1 MNIKKIGLGVIGTL
15 IILVGGVYFSKD
27 IIVKYILEEK
37 LTEIN
42 KGKVDIGSVDFSPF
56 NKRIVVKD
64 IDFTSQRDG
73 MKNFIT
79 IGEFNADYDV
89 YIPDK
94 KVLISEA
101 HIIKF
106 DFLTDRKT
114 DGSIDGNFNKKPL
127 DAYQIIIPANTEEKK
142 DQIVKNIEYS
152 YLDQF
157 RINDLSLNNIL
168 KSEYDRSN
176 SLLDEKKNYWE
187 TRIKEIEDGAEFKEI
202 RRNLINVSS
211 LKYPLY
217 IFKMDREV
225 KGILQSAKT
234 LNEKFSIEKEQL
246 KLDLQDMK
254 NSPELQFSVDKGI
267 ENFVT
272 NGEIVIKDL
281 DTLVNIYLNQVYE
294 NKMYELVV
302 KYREVVK
309 ELELRKEEDKKEI
322 NKWELYIEELD
333 ITSDTYGFMLNGEV
347 HNISSRL
354 SRNTENISFMLT
366 GDKNQSHGK
375 MDGYVNIDVP
385 EGYINIDI
393 QKVDLDELK
402 EFNDYI
408 NGGTATM
415 AQKTILSKE
424 DIIISGNLNIN
435 NMNLN
440 GRSIVD
446 TMNLKMPLL
455 KEMIIPLLSEVKNG
469 KISYGYD
476 SQTRKVYVKSN
487 LSKEITKILN
497 SNNGY
502 WKKKISEDLKKASE
516 SEILKYEKLLR
527 EKEEEIRKVSEE
539 NLNIQIGELEKID
552 EQIKYL
558 KSKNKKDILNDLFQR
573 F

>member
-1 MNIKKIGLGVIGTL
+1 MNIKKIGLGILGAFVIL
-15 IILVGGVYFSKD
+15 IGGVYLSKD

-56 NKRIVVKD
+56 KKRIVIKD

-106 DFLTDRKT
+106 EFLTDRKT
-114 DGSIDGNFNKKPL
+114 NGSIDGNFNKKPL

-142 DQIVKNIEYS
+142 NQIVKNIENS
-152 YLDQF
+152 YLDQI

-187 TRIKEIEDGAEFKEI
+187 TRIKEIEDGVEFKEI
-202 RRNLINVSS
+202 RRSLKKVSS
-211 LKYPLY
+211 LKNPLD

-225 KGILQSAKT
+225 KEILQSAKT
-234 LNEKFSIEKEQL
+234 LNEKLSIEKEQL

-294 NKMYELVV
+294 KKMYELVV

-375 MDGYVNIDVP
+375 MDGYVNIDVL

-408 NGGTATM
+408 NGGTAAM

-539 NLNIQIGELEKID
+539 NLNIQIGELEKIE
-552 EQIKYL
+552 EQIKFL
-558 KSKNKKDILNDLFQR
+558 KSKNKKDILNELFQR

>member
-1 MNIKKIGLGVIGTL
+1 MNIKKIGMGVLGAFVIL
-15 IILVGGVYFSKD
+15 LGGAYLSKD
-27 IIVKYILEEK
+27 LIVKYILEEK
-37 LTEIN
+37 LTELN

-56 NKRIVVKD
+56 SKRIVVKD

-73 MKNFIT
+73 MKNFVT

-89 YIPDK
+89 YISDK

-127 DAYQIIIPANTEEKK
+127 DAYQVVIPADTEESKNK
-142 DQIVKNIEYS
+142 IVKNIESS
-152 YLDQF
+152 YLDQI

-168 KSEYDRSN
+168 KSEYEKNN

-187 TRIKEIEDGAEFKEI
+187 TRIKEIENGVEFKEI
-202 RRNLINVSS
+202 RKNLKKVSS
-211 LKYPLY
+211 LKNPLD

-225 KGILQSAKT
+225 KEILQSAKA
-234 LNEKFSIEKEQL
+234 LNEKLSVEKEQM

-254 NSPELQFSVDKGI
+254 NSPEMKFSVDNGI
-267 ENFVT
+267 EKFVK

-281 DTLVNIYLNQVYE
+281 DTLINIYLNQVYE
-294 NKMYELVV
+294 KKMYELVM

-309 ELELRKEEDKKEI
+309 ELELRKEEDKKAV

-347 HNISSRL
+347 HNISSRI

-375 MDGYVNIDVP
+375 MDGYVNLDVP

-408 NGGTATM
+408 NGGTAAMT
-415 AQKTILSKE
+415 QKTILSKE

-446 TMNLKMPLL
+446 TMNLRMPLL

-476 SQTRKVYVKSN
+476 SQTRRVYVKSN
-487 LSKEITKILN
+487 LSKEITRILN

-516 SEILKYEKLLR
+516 SEILKYEELLR
-527 EKEEEIRKVSEE
+527 NKEEEIRKISEE

-552 EQIKYL
+552 EQIKFL
-558 KSKNKKDILNDLFQR
+558 KSKNKKDILNELFQR

>member
-142 DQIVKNIEYS
+142 DQIVKNIENS
-152 YLDQF
+152 YLDQI

-202 RRNLINVSS
+202 RRNLKKVSS
-211 LKYPLY
+211 LKNPLD

-234 LNEKFSIEKEQL
+234 LNEKLSIEKEQL

-294 NKMYELVV
+294 KKMYELVV

-408 NGGTATM
+408 NGGTAAM

-435 NMNLN
+435 NMKLN

>member
-1 MNIKKIGLGVIGTL
+1 MNIKKIGLGILGAFVIL
-15 IILVGGVYFSKD
+15 IGGVYLSKD

-56 NKRIVVKD
+56 KKRIVVKD

-106 DFLTDRKT
+106 EFLTDRKT
-114 DGSIDGNFNKKPL
+114 NGSIDGNFNKKPL

-142 DQIVKNIEYS
+142 DQIVKNIENS
-152 YLDQF
+152 YLDQI

-187 TRIKEIEDGAEFKEI
+187 TRIKEIEDGVEFKEI
-202 RRNLINVSS
+202 RRNLKKVSS
-211 LKYPLY
+211 LKNPLD

-225 KGILQSAKT
+225 KEILQSAKT
-234 LNEKFSIEKEQL
+234 LNEKLSIEKEQL

-294 NKMYELVV
+294 KKMYELVV

-375 MDGYVNIDVP
+375 MDGYVNIDVL

-408 NGGTATM
+408 NGGTAAM

-539 NLNIQIGELEKID
+539 NLNIQIGELEKIE
-552 EQIKYL
+552 EQIKFL
-558 KSKNKKDILNDLFQR
+558 KSKNKKDILNELFQR

>member
-64 IDFTSQRDG
+64 IDFTSQRNG

-101 HIIKF
+101 HIINF
-106 DFLTDRKT
+106 EFLTDRKV

-142 DQIVKNIEYS
+142 DQIVKNIENS
-152 YLDQF
+152 YLDQI

-187 TRIKEIEDGAEFKEI
+187 IRIKEIEDGAEFKEI
-202 RRNLINVSS
+202 RRNLKKVSS
-211 LKYPLY
+211 LKNPLD

-234 LNEKFSIEKEQL
+234 LNEKLSIEKEQL

-294 NKMYELVV
+294 KKMYELVV

-408 NGGTATM
+408 NGGTAAM

>member
-64 IDFTSQRDG
+64 IDFTSQRNG

-106 DFLTDRKT
+106 DFLTDRKI

-142 DQIVKNIEYS
+142 DQIVKNIENS
-152 YLDQF
+152 YLDQI

-202 RRNLINVSS
+202 RRNLKKVSS
-211 LKYPLY
+211 LKNPLD

-234 LNEKFSIEKEQL
+234 LNEKLSIEKEQL

-294 NKMYELVV
+294 KKMYELVV

-408 NGGTATM
+408 NGGTAAM

>member
-64 IDFTSQRDG
+64 IDFTSQRNG

-142 DQIVKNIEYS
+142 DQIVKNIENS
-152 YLDQF
+152 YLDQI

-202 RRNLINVSS
+202 RRNLKKVSS
-211 LKYPLY
+211 LKNPLD

-234 LNEKFSIEKEQL
+234 LNEKLSIEKEQL

-294 NKMYELVV
+294 KKMYELVV

-408 NGGTATM
+408 NGGTAAM

-435 NMNLN
+435 NMKLN

>member
-64 IDFTSQRDG
+64 IDFTSQRNG

-142 DQIVKNIEYS
+142 DQIVKNIENS
-152 YLDQF
+152 YLDQI

-202 RRNLINVSS
+202 RRNLKKVSS
-211 LKYPLY
+211 LKNPLD

-234 LNEKFSIEKEQL
+234 LNEKLSIEKEQL

-294 NKMYELVV
+294 KKMYELVV

-385 EGYINIDI
+385 EGYTNIDI

-408 NGGTATM
+408 NGGTAAM

>member
-142 DQIVKNIEYS
+142 DQIVKNIENS
-152 YLDQF
+152 YLDQI

-202 RRNLINVSS
+202 RRNLKKVSS
-211 LKYPLY
+211 LKNPLD

-234 LNEKFSIEKEQL
+234 LNEKLSIEKEQL

-294 NKMYELVV
+294 KKMYELVV

-408 NGGTATM
+408 NGGTAAM

>member
-1 MNIKKIGLGVIGTL
+1 
-15 IILVGGVYFSKD
+15 
-27 IIVKYILEEK
+27 
-37 LTEIN
+37 
-42 KGKVDIGSVDFSPF
+42 
-56 NKRIVVKD
+56 
-64 IDFTSQRDG
+64 
-73 MKNFIT
+73 
-79 IGEFNADYDV
+79 
-89 YIPDK
+89 
-94 KVLISEA
+94 
-101 HIIKF
+101 
-106 DFLTDRKT
+106 
-114 DGSIDGNFNKKPL
+114 
-127 DAYQIIIPANTEEKK
+127 
-142 DQIVKNIEYS
+142 
-152 YLDQF
+152 
-157 RINDLSLNNIL
+157 
-168 KSEYDRSN
+168 
-176 SLLDEKKNYWE
+176 
-187 TRIKEIEDGAEFKEI
+187 
-202 RRNLINVSS
+202 
-211 LKYPLY
+211 
-217 IFKMDREV
+217 MDREV
-225 KGILQSAKT
+225 KEILQSAKA
-234 LNEKFSIEKEQL
+234 LNEKLSVEKEQM

-254 NSPELQFSVDKGI
+254 NSPEMKFSVDNGI
-267 ENFVT
+267 EKFVK

-281 DTLVNIYLNQVYE
+281 DTLINIYLNQVYE
-294 NKMYELVV
+294 KKMYELIM

-309 ELELRKEEDKKEI
+309 ELELRKEEDKKAV

-347 HNISSRL
+347 HNISSRI

-375 MDGYVNIDVP
+375 MDGYVNLDVP

-408 NGGTATM
+408 NGGTAAMT
-415 AQKTILSKE
+415 QKTILSKE

-476 SQTRKVYVKSN
+476 SQTRRVYVKSN
-487 LSKEITKILN
+487 LSKEITRILN

-516 SEILKYEKLLR
+516 SEILKYEELLR
-527 EKEEEIRKVSEE
+527 NKEEEIRKISEE

-552 EQIKYL
+552 EQIKFL
-558 KSKNKKDILNDLFQR
+558 KSKNKKDILNELFQR

>member
-1 MNIKKIGLGVIGTL
+1 MNIKKIGLGVLGAFVIL
-15 IILVGGVYFSKD
+15 IGGVYLSKD
-27 IIVKYILEEK
+27 LIVKYILEEK
-37 LTEIN
+37 LTELN
-42 KGKVDIGSVDFSPF
+42 KGKVDIGSVNFSPF
-56 NKRIVVKD
+56 TKKIVVKD
-64 IDFTSQRDG
+64 IDFTSQRNG
-73 MKNFIT
+73 MKNFVT

-101 HIIKF
+101 HIINF
-106 DFLTDRKT
+106 EFLTDRKV

-127 DAYQIIIPANTEEKK
+127 DAYQIVIPANTKEKK
-142 DQIVKNIEYS
+142 DQIVKNIENS
-152 YLDQF
+152 YLDQI

-202 RRNLINVSS
+202 RKNLKKVSN
-211 LKYPLY
+211 LKNPLD

-225 KGILQSAKT
+225 KGILQSAKI
-234 LNEKFSIEKEQL
+234 LNEKLSVEKEQL

-267 ENFVT
+267 DNFVK

-294 NKMYELVV
+294 KKMYELVV

-309 ELELRKEEDKKEI
+309 ELELRKKEDKKDI

-333 ITSDTYGFMLNGEV
+333 ITSETYGFILNGEV

-408 NGGTATM
+408 NGGTAAM

-552 EQIKYL
+552 EQIKFL
-558 KSKNKKDILNDLFQR
+558 KSKNKKDILNELFQR

>member
-1 MNIKKIGLGVIGTL
+1 MNVKKIGLGVIGTL

-64 IDFTSQRDG
+64 IDFTSQRNG

-142 DQIVKNIEYS
+142 DQIVKNIENS
-152 YLDQF
+152 YLDQI

-202 RRNLINVSS
+202 RRNLKKVSS
-211 LKYPLY
+211 LKNPLD

-234 LNEKFSIEKEQL
+234 LNEKLSIEKEQL

-294 NKMYELVV
+294 KKMYELVV

-408 NGGTATM
+408 NGGTAAM

>member
-142 DQIVKNIEYS
+142 DQIVKNIENS
-152 YLDQF
+152 YLDQI

-187 TRIKEIEDGAEFKEI
+187 IRIKEIEDGAEFKEI
-202 RRNLINVSS
+202 RRNLKKVSS
-211 LKYPLY
+211 LKNPLD

-234 LNEKFSIEKEQL
+234 LNEKLSIEKEQL

-294 NKMYELVV
+294 KKMYELVV

-408 NGGTATM
+408 NGGTAAM

-435 NMNLN
+435 NMKLN

>member
-1 MNIKKIGLGVIGTL
+1 MNIKKIGMGVLGAFVIL
-15 IILVGGVYFSKD
+15 LGGAYLSKD
-27 IIVKYILEEK
+27 LIVKYILEEK
-37 LTEIN
+37 LTELN

-56 NKRIVVKD
+56 SKRIVVKD

-73 MKNFIT
+73 MKNFVT

-89 YIPDK
+89 YISDK

-127 DAYQIIIPANTEEKK
+127 DAYQVVIPADTEESKNK
-142 DQIVKNIEYS
+142 IVKNIESS
-152 YLDQF
+152 YLDQI

-168 KSEYDRSN
+168 KSEYEKNN

-187 TRIKEIEDGAEFKEI
+187 TRIKEIENGVEFKEI
-202 RRNLINVSS
+202 RKNLKKVSS
-211 LKYPLY
+211 LKNPLD

-225 KGILQSAKT
+225 KEILQSAKV
-234 LNEKFSIEKEQL
+234 LNEKLSVEKEQM

-254 NSPELQFSVDKGI
+254 NSPEMKFSVDNGI
-267 ENFVT
+267 EKFVK

-281 DTLVNIYLNQVYE
+281 DTLINIYLNQVYE
-294 NKMYELVV
+294 KKMYELIM

-309 ELELRKEEDKKEI
+309 ELELRKEEDKKAV

-347 HNISSRL
+347 HNISSRI

-375 MDGYVNIDVP
+375 MDGYVNLDIP

-408 NGGTATM
+408 NGGTAAMT
-415 AQKTILSKE
+415 
-424 DIIISGNLNIN
+424 
-435 NMNLN
+435 
-440 GRSIVD
+440 
-446 TMNLKMPLL
+446 
-455 KEMIIPLLSEVKNG
+455 
-469 KISYGYD
+469 
-476 SQTRKVYVKSN
+476 
-487 LSKEITKILN
+487 
-497 SNNGY
+497 
-502 WKKKISEDLKKASE
+502 
-516 SEILKYEKLLR
+516 
-527 EKEEEIRKVSEE
+527 
-539 NLNIQIGELEKID
+539 
-552 EQIKYL
+552 
-558 KSKNKKDILNDLFQR
+558 
-573 F
+573 

>member
-1 MNIKKIGLGVIGTL
+1 MNIKKIGMGVLGAFVIL
-15 IILVGGVYFSKD
+15 LGGAYLSKD
-27 IIVKYILEEK
+27 LIVKYILEEK
-37 LTEIN
+37 LTELN

-56 NKRIVVKD
+56 SKRIVVKD

-73 MKNFIT
+73 MKNFVT

-89 YIPDK
+89 YISDK

-127 DAYQIIIPANTEEKK
+127 DAYQVVIPADTEESKNK
-142 DQIVKNIEYS
+142 IVKNIESS
-152 YLDQF
+152 YLDQI

-168 KSEYDRSN
+168 KSEYEKNN

-187 TRIKEIEDGAEFKEI
+187 TRIKEIENGVEFKEI
-202 RRNLINVSS
+202 RKNLKKVSS
-211 LKYPLY
+211 LKNPLD

-225 KGILQSAKT
+225 KEILQSAKV
-234 LNEKFSIEKEQL
+234 LNEKLSVEKEQM

-254 NSPELQFSVDKGI
+254 NSPEMKFSVDNGI
-267 ENFVT
+267 EKFVK

-281 DTLVNIYLNQVYE
+281 DTLINIYLNQVYE
-294 NKMYELVV
+294 KKMYELIM

-309 ELELRKEEDKKEI
+309 ELELRKEEDKKAV

-347 HNISSRL
+347 HNISSRI

-375 MDGYVNIDVP
+375 MDGYVNLDIP

-408 NGGTATM
+408 NVGTAAMT
-415 AQKTILSKE
+415 QKTILSKE

-446 TMNLKMPLL
+446 TMNLRMPLL

-476 SQTRKVYVKSN
+476 SQTRRVYVKSN
-487 LSKEITKILN
+487 LSKEITRILN

-516 SEILKYEKLLR
+516 SEILKYEELLR
-527 EKEEEIRKVSEE
+527 NKEEEIRKISEE

-552 EQIKYL
+552 EQIKFL
-558 KSKNKKDILNDLFQR
+558 KSKNKKDILNELFQR

>member
-64 IDFTSQRDG
+64 IDFTSQRNG

-142 DQIVKNIEYS
+142 DQIVKNIENS
-152 YLDQF
+152 YLDQI

-202 RRNLINVSS
+202 RRNLKKVSS
-211 LKYPLY
+211 LKNPLD

-234 LNEKFSIEKEQL
+234 LNEELSIEKEQL

-294 NKMYELVV
+294 KKMYELVV

-408 NGGTATM
+408 NGGTAAM

-455 KEMIIPLLSEVKNG
+455 KEMIISLLSEVKNG

>member
-64 IDFTSQRDG
+64 IDFTSQRNG

-142 DQIVKNIEYS
+142 DQIVKNIENS
-152 YLDQF
+152 YLDQI

-202 RRNLINVSS
+202 RRNLKKVSS
-211 LKYPLY
+211 LKNPLD

-234 LNEKFSIEKEQL
+234 LNEKLSIEKEQL

-294 NKMYELVV
+294 KKMYELVV

-408 NGGTATM
+408 NGGTAAM

>member
-64 IDFTSQRDG
+64 IDFTSQRNG

-142 DQIVKNIEYS
+142 DQIVKNIENS
-152 YLDQF
+152 YLDQI

-202 RRNLINVSS
+202 RRNLKKVSS
-211 LKYPLY
+211 LKNPLD

-234 LNEKFSIEKEQL
+234 LNEKLSIEKEQL

-294 NKMYELVV
+294 KKMYELVV

>member
-1 MNIKKIGLGVIGTL
+1 MNVKKIGMGVVGTL
-15 IILVGGVYFSKD
+15 IILIGGIYFSKN
-27 IIVKYILEEK
+27 IIVKHILEEK

-42 KGKVDIGSVDFSPF
+42 KGKVDIGSVEFSPF
-56 NKRIVVKD
+56 IKRIVIKD

-127 DAYQIIIPANTEEKK
+127 DAYQVVIPAETEESKNK
-142 DQIVKNIEYS
+142 IVKNIESS
-152 YLDQF
+152 YLDQI

-168 KSEYDRSN
+168 KSEYEKNN

-187 TRIKEIEDGAEFKEI
+187 TRIKEIEDGTEFKEI
-202 RRNLINVSS
+202 RKNLKKVSN
-211 LKYPLY
+211 LKNPLD

-225 KGILQSAKT
+225 KEILQSAKV
-234 LNEKFSIEKEQL
+234 LNEKLSVEKEQM

-254 NSPELQFSVDKGI
+254 NSPEMKFSVDTGI
-267 ENFVT
+267 EKFVK

-281 DTLVNIYLNQVYE
+281 DTLINIYLNQVYE
-294 NKMYELVV
+294 KKMYELVM

-309 ELELRKEEDKKEI
+309 ELELRKEEDKKAV

-347 HNISSRL
+347 HNISSRI

-375 MDGYVNIDVP
+375 MDGYINLDVP

-408 NGGTATM
+408 NGGTAAM
-415 AQKTILSKE
+415 NQKTILSRE

-446 TMNLKMPLL
+446 TMNLRMPLL

-476 SQTRKVYVKSN
+476 SQTRRVYVKSN
-487 LSKEITKILN
+487 LSKEITRILN

-516 SEILKYEKLLR
+516 SEISKYEELLR
-527 EKEEEIRKVSEE
+527 NKEEEIRKISEE

-552 EQIKYL
+552 EQIKFL
-558 KSKNKKDILNDLFQR
+558 KSKNKKDILNELFQR

>member
-1 MNIKKIGLGVIGTL
+1 MNIKKFSIGAIGTL
-15 IILVGGVYFSKD
+15 IILIGGVYFSKN
-27 IIVKYILEEK
+27 IIVKHILEKK

-56 NKRIVVKD
+56 TKRIVVKD
-64 IDFTSQRDG
+64 IDFTSQRNG

-127 DAYQIIIPANTEEKK
+127 DAYQVVIPNDTEESKN
-142 DQIVKNIEYS
+142 QIVKNIEDS
-152 YLDQF
+152 YLDQI
-157 RINDLSLNNIL
+157 RINDLSLNYIL
-168 KSEYDRSN
+168 KSEYDRNN
-176 SLLDEKKNYWE
+176 SLLEEKKNYWE
-187 TRIKEIEDGAEFKEI
+187 TRIKEIETGSEFKEI
-202 RRNLINVSS
+202 RKNLKKVSN
-211 LKYPLY
+211 LKNPLD

-225 KGILQSAKT
+225 KEIIKSAKA
-234 LNEKFSIEKEQL
+234 LNEKLSLEKEQL
-246 KLDLQDMK
+246 ELDLQDMK
-254 NSPELQFSVDKGI
+254 NSPELKFSVDNGI
-267 ENFVT
+267 EKFVK

-294 NKMYELVV
+294 KKMYELVM

-309 ELELRKEEDKKEI
+309 ELDLRKEEDKKAV

-333 ITSDTYGFMLNGEV
+333 ITSETYGFMLNGEV
-347 HNISSRL
+347 HNISSRI
-354 SRNTENISFMLT
+354 SRNEENISFMLT
-366 GDKNQSHGK
+366 GDKNESHGK
-375 MDGYVNIDVP
+375 MDGYINLDVP

-408 NGGTATM
+408 NGGTAAM
-415 AQKTILSKE
+415 AQKTILSRE

-440 GRSIVD
+440 GKSIVD
-446 TMNLKMPLL
+446 TMNLKIPLL

-476 SQTRKVYVKSN
+476 SQTRRVYVKSN
-487 LSKEITKILN
+487 LSKEITRILN

-502 WKKKISEDLKKASE
+502 WKKKIAEDLKKASE
-516 SEILKYEKLLR
+516 SEVLKYEELLR
-527 EKEEEIRKVSEE
+527 SKEEEIRKISEE
-539 NLNIQIGELEKID
+539 NLNIQIGELEKIE
-552 EQIKYL
+552 EQIKFL
-558 KSKNKKDILNDLFQR
+558 KSKNKKDILNELFQR

>member
-1 MNIKKIGLGVIGTL
+1 MNIKKIGLGILGAFVIL
-15 IILVGGVYFSKD
+15 IGGVYLSKD

-56 NKRIVVKD
+56 KKRIVVKD

-106 DFLTDRKT
+106 EFLTDRKT
-114 DGSIDGNFNKKPL
+114 NGSIDGNFNKKPL

-142 DQIVKNIEYS
+142 DQIVKNIENS
-152 YLDQF
+152 YLDQI

-187 TRIKEIEDGAEFKEI
+187 TRIKEIEDGVEFKEI
-202 RRNLINVSS
+202 RRSLKKVSS
-211 LKYPLY
+211 LKNPLD

-225 KGILQSAKT
+225 KEILQSAKT
-234 LNEKFSIEKEQL
+234 LNEKLSIEKEQL

-294 NKMYELVV
+294 KKMYELVV

-333 ITSDTYGFMLNGEV
+333 ITSDTYGFMLNGEI

-408 NGGTATM
+408 NGGTAAM

-539 NLNIQIGELEKID
+539 NLNIQIGELEKIE
-552 EQIKYL
+552 EQIKFL
-558 KSKNKKDILNDLFQR
+558 KSKNKKDILNELFQR

>member
-64 IDFTSQRDG
+64 IDFTSQRNG

-142 DQIVKNIEYS
+142 DQIVKNIENS
-152 YLDQF
+152 YLDQI

-187 TRIKEIEDGAEFKEI
+187 IRIKEIEDGAEFKEI
-202 RRNLINVSS
+202 RRNLKKVSS
-211 LKYPLY
+211 LKNPLD
-217 IFKMDREV
+217 IFKMEREV

-234 LNEKFSIEKEQL
+234 LNEKLSIEKEQL

-294 NKMYELVV
+294 KKMYELVV

-408 NGGTATM
+408 NGGTAAM

-435 NMNLN
+435 NMKLN

>member
-142 DQIVKNIEYS
+142 DQIVKNIENS
-152 YLDQF
+152 YLDQI

-202 RRNLINVSS
+202 RRNLKKVSS
-211 LKYPLY
+211 LKNPLD

-234 LNEKFSIEKEQL
+234 LNEKLSIEKEQL

-294 NKMYELVV
+294 KKMYELVV

-408 NGGTATM
+408 NGGTAAM

-516 SEILKYEKLLR
+516 SEILKYEELLR
-527 EKEEEIRKVSEE
+527 NKEEEIRKISEE

-552 EQIKYL
+552 EQIKFL
-558 KSKNKKDILNDLFQR
+558 KSKNKKDILNELFQR

>member
-64 IDFTSQRDG
+64 IDFTSQRNG

-142 DQIVKNIEYS
+142 DQIVKNIENS
-152 YLDQF
+152 YLDQI

-202 RRNLINVSS
+202 RRNLKKVSS
-211 LKYPLY
+211 LKNPLD
-217 IFKMDREV
+217 IFKMEREV

-234 LNEKFSIEKEQL
+234 LNEKLSIEKEQL

-294 NKMYELVV
+294 KKMYELVV

-408 NGGTATM
+408 NGGTAAM

>member
-1 MNIKKIGLGVIGTL
+1 MNIKKIGLGVLGAFVIL
-15 IILVGGVYFSKD
+15 IGGVYLSKD
-27 IIVKYILEEK
+27 LIVKYILEEK
-37 LTEIN
+37 LTELN
-42 KGKVDIGSVDFSPF
+42 KGKVDIGSVNFSPF
-56 NKRIVVKD
+56 TKRIVVKD
-64 IDFTSQRDG
+64 IDFTSQRNG
-73 MKNFIT
+73 MKNFVT

-89 YIPDK
+89 YISDK

-142 DQIVKNIEYS
+142 DQIVKNIENS
-152 YLDQF
+152 YLDQI

-202 RRNLINVSS
+202 RRNLKKVSS
-211 LKYPLY
+211 LKNPLD

-234 LNEKFSIEKEQL
+234 LNEKLSIEKEQL

-294 NKMYELVV
+294 KKMYELVV

-408 NGGTATM
+408 NGGTAAM

-516 SEILKYEKLLR
+516 SEILKYEELLR
-527 EKEEEIRKVSEE
+527 NKEEEIRKISEE

-552 EQIKYL
+552 EQIKFL
-558 KSKNKKDILNDLFQR
+558 KSKNKKDILNELFQR

>member
-142 DQIVKNIEYS
+142 DQIVKNIENS
-152 YLDQF
+152 YLDQI

-202 RRNLINVSS
+202 RRNLKKVSS
-211 LKYPLY
+211 LKNPLD

-234 LNEKFSIEKEQL
+234 LNEKLSIEKEQL

-294 NKMYELVV
+294 KKMYELVV

>member
-1 MNIKKIGLGVIGTL
+1 MNIKKIGLGVLGAFVIL
-15 IILVGGVYFSKD
+15 IGGVYLSKD
-27 IIVKYILEEK
+27 LIVKYILEEK
-37 LTEIN
+37 LTELN
-42 KGKVDIGSVDFSPF
+42 KGKVDIGSVNFSPF
-56 NKRIVVKD
+56 TKRIVVKD
-64 IDFTSQRDG
+64 IDFTSQRNG
-73 MKNFIT
+73 MKNFVT

-101 HIIKF
+101 HIINF
-106 DFLTDRKT
+106 EFLTDRKV

-127 DAYQIIIPANTEEKK
+127 DAYQIVIPANTKEKK
-142 DQIVKNIEYS
+142 DQIVKNIENS
-152 YLDQF
+152 YLDQI

-168 KSEYDRSN
+168 K
-176 SLLDEKKNYWE
+176 DEKKNYWE
-187 TRIKEIEDGAEFKEI
+187 TRIKEIEDGVEFKEI
-202 RRNLINVSS
+202 RKNLKKVSN
-211 LKYPLY
+211 LKNPLD

-225 KGILQSAKT
+225 KGILQSAKI
-234 LNEKFSIEKEQL
+234 LNEKLSVEKEQL

-267 ENFVT
+267 DNFVK

-294 NKMYELVV
+294 KKMYELVV

-309 ELELRKEEDKKEI
+309 ELELRKEEDKKAV

-333 ITSDTYGFMLNGEV
+333 ITSETYGFMLNGEV
-347 HNISSRL
+347 HNISSRI

-375 MDGYVNIDVP
+375 MDGYVNLDVP

-408 NGGTATM
+408 NGGTAAMT
-415 AQKTILSKE
+415 QKTILSKE

-446 TMNLKMPLL
+446 TMNLRMPLL

-476 SQTRKVYVKSN
+476 SQTRRVYVKSN
-487 LSKEITKILN
+487 LSKEITRILN

-516 SEILKYEKLLR
+516 SEILKYEELLR
-527 EKEEEIRKVSEE
+527 NKEEEIRKISEE

-552 EQIKYL
+552 EQIKFL
-558 KSKNKKDILNDLFQR
+558 KSKNKKDILNELFQR

>member
-1 MNIKKIGLGVIGTL
+1 MNIKKIGMGVLGAFVIL
-15 IILVGGVYFSKD
+15 IGGAYLSKD
-27 IIVKYILEEK
+27 LIVKYILEEK
-37 LTEIN
+37 LTELN

-56 NKRIVVKD
+56 SKRIVVKD

-73 MKNFIT
+73 MKNFVT

-89 YIPDK
+89 YISDK

-127 DAYQIIIPANTEEKK
+127 DAYQVVIPADTEESKNK
-142 DQIVKNIEYS
+142 IVKNIENS
-152 YLDQF
+152 YLDQI

-168 KSEYDRSN
+168 KSEYEKNN

-187 TRIKEIEDGAEFKEI
+187 TRIKEIENGVEFKEI
-202 RRNLINVSS
+202 RKNLKKVSN
-211 LKYPLY
+211 LKNPLD

-225 KGILQSAKT
+225 KEILQSAKA
-234 LNEKFSIEKEQL
+234 LNEKLSVEKEQM

-254 NSPELQFSVDKGI
+254 NSPEMKFSVDNGI
-267 ENFVT
+267 EKFVK

-281 DTLVNIYLNQVYE
+281 DTLINIYLNQVYE
-294 NKMYELVV
+294 KKMYELVM

-309 ELELRKEEDKKEI
+309 ELELRKEEDKKAV

-333 ITSDTYGFMLNGEV
+333 ITSETYGFMLNGEV
-347 HNISSRL
+347 HNISSRI

-375 MDGYVNIDVP
+375 MDGYVNLDVP

-408 NGGTATM
+408 NGGTAAM
-415 AQKTILSKE
+415 VQKTILSRE

-476 SQTRKVYVKSN
+476 SQTRRVYVKSN
-487 LSKEITKILN
+487 LSKEITRILN

-502 WKKKISEDLKKASE
+502 WKKKIAEDLKKASE
-516 SEILKYEKLLR
+516 SEILKYEELLR
-527 EKEEEIRKVSEE
+527 NKEEEIRKISEE

-552 EQIKYL
+552 EQIKFL
-558 KSKNKKDILNDLFQR
+558 KSKNKKDILNELFQR

>member
-27 IIVKYILEEK
+27 IIAKYILEEK

-142 DQIVKNIEYS
+142 DQIVKNIENS
-152 YLDQF
+152 YLDQI

-202 RRNLINVSS
+202 RRNLKKVSS
-211 LKYPLY
+211 LKNPLD

-234 LNEKFSIEKEQL
+234 LNEKLSIEKEQL

-294 NKMYELVV
+294 KKMYELVV

-408 NGGTATM
+408 NGGTAAM